1 MGRTTS
7 VDFLI
12 VYISWLRNI
21 INQAI
26 NNKACCATSD
36 PAVNA
41 YCWQGEDSQD
51 SFCMKYPVPDGEPC
65 GLTAETNYAGR
76 CAYGTSSCQN
86 GVCVGATTPAPTTT
100 TTTTVTTTTVTTA
113 ACPAS
118 GDDCWDATAGA
129 PIECCGAPCA
139 GFGPGSKCP

>member
-65 GLTAETNYAGR
+65 GLTAATNYAGR
-76 CAYGTSSCQN
+76 CAYGASSCVN
-86 GVCVGATTPAPTTT
+86 GVCVAGTTTAPPTTT
-100 TTTTVTTTTVTTA
+100 SAT
-113 ACPAS
+113 CPAS
-118 GDDCWDATAGA
+118 GDDCWDDTAKA

-139 GFGPGSKCP
+139 GFGP